1 MKADVSAR
9 FRIGIDIGG
18 TFTDL
23 VLADA
28 TGSVR
33 VFKVPTVP
41 ADPAQGA
48 FDAVTAA
55 AAGIGC
61 TVEELLARTTLFVH
75 GSTIAT
81 NTVLER
87 SGAKVGLLVTDGF
100 RDALEIRRG
109 RRDNP
114 WDHRTP
120 YPPVLVPRYLRCPVG
135 ERVDS
140 AGREVRALSEQ
151 DIADAVTTF
160 AREGVDAVVVAFF
173 NSFLDDTHEA
183 EAARMLAQHWHGR
196 WVTRSAA
203 IAPVIGEYERTST
216 AVLNAYIAPR
226 TVTYLHDLDRRLR
239 ALGLQRPLLLIQ
251 SNGGA
256 ISVEQIAERPVT
268 LLLSGPAAGV
278 GALDYYSRAI
288 GSDNLVSMEI
298 GGTSCDVLL
307 MSGGHIGY
315 TDQLSI
321 GGYDVVT
328 RSVDVHSIGAGG
340 GTIARV
346 VEGMLTL
353 GPQGAGAVPGP
364 ACYGRGGTHAT
375 VTDAQVVLGRL
386 RASSALNTALH
397 IDAALAEA
405 AIRREIAVPL
415 GLSVEAAAAGI
426 VRLMEQK
433 LLHAV
438 QRLSVERGHD
448 PRRFTLVAA
457 GGAGPVHGA
466 EVARQLGCRRV
477 YMPRM
482 AGAFCALG
490 MLHADVRHDY
500 VRMQLGN
507 LDTIDPARIGQ
518 TFSALE
524 DEARQTLAAEGF
536 AGDDSGCA
544 RLVDLRYASQQWDIT
559 VRLAGDGWDPRRIR
573 ADFEAEHLRQYGH
586 IQPQGAIEITRQR
599 VTGTGRLP
607 RLQAPALDATDL
619 QPTPAGHR
627 PVWIDP
633 RGGWIDTP
641 VYAGWTLQP
650 GQTIAGPAVVDE
662 HTTTVLIG
670 RGDMLTVDASGNYSI
685 SLRLDASAAAD
696 SAVAHDSA
704 NDISAGAQ
712 ATGRAAATG
721 APR

>member
-1 MKADVSAR
+1 MNEPVHTW
-9 FRIGIDIGG
+9 RIGVDIGG

-23 VLADA
+23 VLADE
-28 TGSVR
+28 TGRVQ

-48 FDAVTAA
+48 FDAVAA
-55 AAGIGC
+55 AAVGVGC
-61 TVEELLARTTLFVH
+61 TVPELLGRTLLFVH

-87 SGAKVGLLVTDGF
+87 SGARVGMLVTDGF

-109 RRDNP
+109 LRDNP
-114 WDHRTP
+114 WDHRLP
-120 YPPVLVPRYLRCPVG
+120 YPPVLVPRALRRPVA
-135 ERVDS
+135 ERIDRH
-140 AGREVRALSEQ
+140 GREARAVSLD
-151 DIADAVTTF
+151 DIKGAAAEF
-160 AREGVDAVVVAFF
+160 QKAGVEAVVIAFF
-173 NSFLDDTHEA
+173 NSYLDPAHEA
-183 EAARMLAQHWHGR
+183 QAAQELARCWPTP
-196 WVTRSAA
+196 WVTCSAD
-203 IAPVIGEYERTST
+203 IAPVMGEYERTST
-216 AVLNAYIAPR
+216 AVLNAYITPR
-226 TVTYLHDLDRRLR
+226 TVTYLQNLNRRLL

-256 ISVEQIAERPVT
+256 ISVDQVATRPVT

-278 GALDYYSRAI
+278 GALDFYSRAI
-288 GSDNLVSMEI
+288 GSNDLVSMEI

-307 MSGGHIGY
+307 MSGGAIAF

-340 GTIARV
+340 GTIANV

-364 ACYGRGGTHAT
+364 ACYGRGGTRAT

-386 RASSALNTALH
+386 RASGKTGQVLN
-397 IDAALAEA
+397 IDEALATA
-405 AIRREIAVPL
+405 AVQREIADPL
-415 GLSVEAAAAGI
+415 AVSCEDAAAGI

-466 EVARQLGCRRV
+466 AVGRQLGCRRV
-477 YMPRM
+477 YVPRL

-500 VRMQLGN
+500 VRMQLGD
-507 LDTIDPARIGQ
+507 LDAIDPARVDQ
-518 TFSALE
+518 LFAALE
-524 DEARQTLAAEGF
+524 EEARATLTQEGF
-536 AGDDSGCA
+536 ADADSQLL
-544 RLVDLRYASQQWDIT
+544 RLVDLRYQSQQWDIT
-559 VRLAGDGWDPRRIR
+559 VPLAGEGWEPARIR

-586 IQPQGAIEITRQR
+586 IQPGGAILMTRQR

-607 RLQAPALDATDL
+607 PLQSEALTRAADKPAPG
-619 QPTPAGHR
+619 GHR
-627 PVWIDP
+627 RVWLDTDS
-633 RGGWIDTP
+633 GWVDTP
-641 VYAGWTLQP
+641 VYEGWKLRT
-650 GQTIAGPAVVDE
+650 GHAVAGPAVIDE
-662 HTTTVLIG
+662 YTTTVLVG
-670 RGDMLTVDASGNYSI
+670 VGDRLHVDAAGNFVI
-685 SLRLDASAAAD
+685 NLRSVADTASAPND
-696 SAVAHDSA
+696 LSAITA
-704 NDISAGAQ
+704 
-712 ATGRAAATG
+712 
-721 APR
+721 